1 MNTAIVYCNKKS
13 ISSNYFF
20 IQVEKDDGKGSL
32 QKTKIIVV
40 WNDILNRIN
49 EKGLCK
55 KHDIKVKNTPGV
67 TNETVLDEIDTLV
80 GQKPDCIIVHADTND
95 IKRINILNTT
105 KKIER
110 KVKILYPE
118 QDWHSPAKYCEKTK
132 KKKKNYLKKSI

>member
-1 MNTAIVYCNKKS
+1 M
-13 ISSNYFF
+13 
-20 IQVEKDDGKGSL
+20 
-32 QKTKIIVV
+32 
-40 WNDILNRIN
+40 
-49 EKGLCK
+49 CK

-132 KKKKNYLKKSI
+132 KKKKKLSQKKYLILMIGTAIAIRQNLISLITKAS